1 MISKTLQGKD
11 IKGGFVVI
19 TWLFRNDPK
28 TNHPWNSQRA
38 SIGLNVE
45 VGSAGGGG
53 NVEYETN
60 VEGREYVRSHIKR
73 EYDFPCHIPRE
84 VCISIKKWY
93 WPYLT
98 MIYLIRWP
106 LMTELIVKWLT

>member
-11 IKGGFVVI
+11 IKGRFVVI
-19 TWLFRNDPK
+19 TWSFQIYPK
-28 TNHPWNSQRA
+28 TTNAWNSQRA

-84 VCISIKKWY
+84 VCIFIEIMI
-93 WPYLT
+93 LT
-98 MIYLIRWP
+98 LFNND
-106 LMTELIVKWLT
+106 LFD